1 MFSSELLGMSF
12 ESDFTAAL
20 EEMIPKF
27 HDDYTEL
34 QYSDEIFVQVW
45 SHDDGA
51 GAFEIYAIVPHDT
64 VPDGVVGRGSGSSL
78 PPEVPGVEQFYTDVE
93 EYIREVTS
101 ESFELHFQLM
111 EVVDDGTWERDAS
124 VYCTH
129 KLTQTEY
136 DQ

>member
-1 MFSSELLGMSF
+1 MSF
-12 ESDFTAAL
+12 ESDFTDAL
-20 EEMIPKF
+20 EEMIPKS

-64 VPDGVVGRGSGSSL
+64 VPDGVVGRGSGSL
-78 PPEVPGVEQFYTDVE
+78 PHDVPGVKQFYTDVE
-93 EYIREVTS
+93 EYIQAVTS
-101 ESFELHFQLM
+101 ESFEPHFQLL
-111 EVVDDGTWERDAS
+111 EVVEDGTWERDAS

-129 KLTQTEY
+129 KLTQT
-136 DQ
+136 DFDR